1 MTRETATERRARE
14 ALEARAAMEQ
24 WERDRPMALLHLL
37 ARVSETRKRG
47 ADLQAEVFFDDGEM
61 KISIIGEGR
70 FGWIEPVNEVEEWEV
85 NNMLQALF
93 VEGERQDQIKRRE
106 RIRLEVLAKLTDEEK
121 EAVGL

>member
-47 ADLQAEVFFDDGEM
+47 ADLQADIYFDDGKL
-61 KISIIGEGR
+61 KISITGER
-70 FGWIEPVNEVEEWEV
+70 LFGWIEPVNELEDWQV
-85 NNMLQALF
+85 NTMLQALF

-106 RIRLEVLAKLTDEEK
+106 RIRLEVLAKQTDEEK

>member
-14 ALEARAAMEQ
+14 ALEAREAMEQ

-47 ADLQAEVFFDDGEM
+47 ADLQADIYFDDGKL
-61 KISIIGEGR
+61 KISITGER
-70 FGWIEPVNEVEEWEV
+70 LFGWIEPVNELEEWQV
-85 NNMLQALF
+85 NTMLQALF